1 MSAKDVRSEA
11 QSLAPRK
18 KIAAGQASSQRCQ
31 GVDVLAWYD
40 WAGFSMTLYLFVFDL
55 SELSLFSF
63 FMREKSLPADCI
75 ASNFQV
81 ESDFSHGIPV
91 RNLWRR

>member
-40 WAGFSMTLYLFVFDL
+40 WAGFSMTLYLFIFDL
-55 SELSLFSF
+55 SEFSLFSF
-63 FMREKSLPADCI
+63 FHA
-75 ASNFQV
+75 
-81 ESDFSHGIPV
+81 
-91 RNLWRR
+91 